1 MTDPIE
7 DDCEDLRLEELRSRV
22 RRLDEAIVAL
32 IAERTYQCLR
42 IGKHKLRN
50 GLLVRSPRVEARVI
64 SNAREVAVTCG
75 LEPDVAE
82 SILRI
87 LIGHSVAAQLE
98 QSAVTGLEQQ
108 PSEGK
113 EPDGGLL
120 DW

>member
-1 MTDPIE
+1 MTVPTG
-7 DDCEDLRLEELRSRV
+7 DDHEDLQLEELRSRV
-22 RRLDEAIVAL
+22 RRLDETIVAL

-75 LEPDVAE
+75 LKPEIAE

-87 LIGHSVAAQLE
+87 LIEHSVAVQLE
-98 QSAVTGLEQQ
+98 QSVVAGREQQ
-108 PSEGK
+108 SSEAK

-120 DW
+120 DR